1 MTNNVKVKILRSTG
15 LKTSCRNGYAHN
27 LGNHTPGSKWSEM
40 DYLFATWLRG
50 HIGEEFTFEQFRN
63 IYSGLLMASGFD
75 HSYARKMSTIG
86 HLDNGPAYAEF
97 IQIINEAD
105 LKVA

>member
-1 MTNNVKVKILRSTG
+1 MTNTLKIRILRSTG
-15 LKTSCRNGYAHN
+15 LKKECKNGYAHN

-40 DYLFATWLRG
+40 DYMFSTWLRG

-63 IYSGLLMASGFD
+63 IYSGLLMSCGFD
-75 HSYARKMSTIG
+75 HSYARKMSTLG
-86 HLDNGPAYAEF
+86 HLENGPAYAEF
-97 IQIINEAD
+97 IQMVDEAD